1 MRAWLFQ
8 DTRQKQKLGDKAPWC
23 VGWYTPEGKKRSK
36 RIGSRSAAEKYARK
50 IEGQLAAGTYADSS
64 RKSWADFRAEYESR
78 IVPRLATSTSRPIK
92 ATLDA
97 FERHVKPGKVATITT
112 ATIDLFVSKR
122 QADRGTKP
130 GTTISPATINKDL
143 RHLKAALNVA
153 HDWGYLPKVPKF
165 RKVRESER
173 IGRIITPDHFQ
184 AIYDA
189 CNKAKLPEGLPYD
202 AADWWRGLLVFAIT
216 TGWRIDEILS
226 LRRDDL
232 NLKTGQIIT
241 RAEDNKGDR
250 DDIDYLP
257 EAALAEVRGLVTFHP
272 LVFHWPHPK
281 KELGNEFGRIQEAAG
296 INLPC
301 RDPRPHECTDTCHT
315 YGFHALRRG
324 YATLNAHRLPA
335 PVLQRKM
342 RHKSFTTTLGYI
354 GLADKM
360 QDAAAQVYV
369 PDFLQKRAE

>member
-1 MRAWLFQ
+1 MRAWIFQ

-23 VGWYTPEGKKRSK
+23 VGWYTPEGKRRSK

-50 IEGQLAAGTYADSS
+50 IEGQLAAGTYSDTS
-64 RKSWADFRAEYESR
+64 RKSWADFRKEYEAR
-78 IVPRLATSTSRPIK
+78 IVPQLAPNTRWPIK
-92 ATLDA
+92 ASLDA
-97 FERHVKPGKVATITT
+97 FERHIQPGKVAAITT
-112 ATIDLFVSKR
+112 ATIDLFISKR
-122 QADRGTKP
+122 QADPGNKP
-130 GTTISPATINKDL
+130 GTTLSPASINKDL
-143 RHLKAALNVA
+143 RHLKAALRVA

-165 RKVRESER
+165 RKVREPDR
-173 IGRIITPDHFQ
+173 IGRIITPGDFQ

-189 CNKAKLPEGLPYD
+189 CKEAKLPEGLPYD
-202 AADWWRGLLVFAIT
+202 AGDWWRGLLVFAIT

-226 LRRDDL
+226 LRRDDID
-232 NLKTGQIIT
+232 LKTGRILT
-241 RAEDNKGDR
+241 RAEDNKGGR
-250 DDIDYLP
+250 DDVDYLP

-272 LVFHWPHPK
+272 LVFHWPHRRK
-281 KELGNEFGRIQEAAG
+281 ALWSEFQRIQQAAG
-296 INLPC
+296 IHLPC

-342 RHKSFTTTLGYI
+342 RHKSFTTTLRYI

-360 QDAAAQVYV
+360 QDAADQVYV
-369 PDFLQKRAE
+369 PEFLQKRAE